1 MIAQK
6 YGYAQGDAKAYPESK
21 QQDGGQ
27 KQSNNHFN
35 KCKIMSFLLEYNDWI
50 IILLM
55 LITTKNMIKLLLIK

>member
-6 YGYAQGDAKAYPESK
+6 YGYPQGDPKAYPEIK

-27 KQSNNHFN
+27 RQSKHHFN

>member
-6 YGYAQGDAKAYPESK
+6 YGYTQGDPKPYPESK

-27 KQSNNHFN
+27 RPSNNHFN

-50 IILLM
+50 IILLIP
-55 LITTKNMIKLLLIK
+55 ITTQNMIKLLLIK